1 MSIFIQFQEMLMRKP
16 NPVNPNPTVG
26 KQRKHKLQNESVKQ
40 SVWNSKSWLS
50 VSWQI
55 TQISSVS
62 SAVNMSDSRSSQTG
76 HLYLDW
82 NQSTTTT
89 PYTWTLKLDLVM
101 ILTLS
106 CIFYYEL
113 RQILGW
119 KLIYMQSYLDQNFD
133 NPKMLLL
140 KSCILGLA

>member
-1 MSIFIQFQEMLMRKP
+1 M
-16 NPVNPNPTVG
+16 V

-62 SAVNMSDSRSSQTG
+62 SAAHSKYVRQSRSSQTG
-76 HLYLDW
+76 HQYLDW
-82 NQSTTTT
+82 NQSTTTTT

-106 CIFYYEL
+106 L
-113 RQILGW
+113 HILLW
-119 KLIYMQSYLDQNFD
+119 IEANCKMQSILDQYFD
-133 NPKMLLL
+133 NR
-140 KSCILGLA
+140 CCYCWILVYWDWPNSASL